1 LSAEPR
7 GRCSDFDGGGSFHL
21 DSKDQSA
28 QCRHPG
34 EFMQLPRETGIPV
47 KISTTSLTSGLGSAT
62 SEEKLCWCASKRK
75 CYVWYMH
82 YV

>member
-34 EFMQLPRETGIPV
+34 EFMQLPRETGIEI
-47 KISTTSLTSGLGSAT
+47 K
-62 SEEKLCWCASKRK
+62 SEKDQIIKYELIEA
-75 CYVWYMH
+75 H
-82 YV
+82 